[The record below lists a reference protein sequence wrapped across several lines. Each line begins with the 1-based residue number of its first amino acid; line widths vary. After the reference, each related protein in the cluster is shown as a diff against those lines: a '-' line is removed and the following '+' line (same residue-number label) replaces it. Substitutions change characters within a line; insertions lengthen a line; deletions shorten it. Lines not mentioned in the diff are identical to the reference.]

1 MANASY
7 PTGVENHGGSLRIWF
22 LYKGK
27 RVRKNLGV
35 PDTAKNRKIA
45 GELRSSVCFAIRMGN
60 FNYAE
65 KFPNSPNLARFGQDR
80 KEVTVLELTERWS
93 ELKRM
98 EISSNTMSRYESII
112 KNMLPRIG
120 ENKMVSAVTTEDLL
134 YVRKELLT
142 GFHVMKKDHRTQVKG
157 RKSSTVNNYMMLM
170 AEIFQFAADNG
181 YAKENPF
188 SGINRLRKAKDEPDP
203 LTTDEFIR
211 FIQACGHQQMRNL
224 WTVAVY
230 TGMRHGELCG
240 LAWEDID
247 LTAGTITVK
256 RNLTQTYEF
265 TLPKTEAGTDRV
277 IYLIQPAIDALRNQA
292 QLTRLGRQ
300 FEVEVKLREYGQSVI
315 QPCTFVFSP
324 QCVKRGPR
332 TGYHYAV
339 NSINKIWAPI
349 IKRAGI
355 RYRNAYQ
362 SRHTYA
368 CWSLSAGANPN
379 FIATQMG
386 HTDAQMVY
394 KVYGKWMSEK
404 SADQISLLNQTL
416 SRFAPSLPQSMVI
429 AQ

>member
-1 MANASY
+1 
-7 PTGVENHGGSLRIWF
+7 
-22 LYKGK
+22 
-27 RVRKNLGV
+27 
-35 PDTAKNRKIA
+35 
-45 GELRSSVCFAIRMGN
+45 
-60 FNYAE
+60 
-65 KFPNSPNLARFGQDR
+65 
-80 KEVTVLELTERWS
+80 
-93 ELKRM
+93 
-98 EISSNTMSRYESII
+98 
-112 KNMLPRIG
+112 
-120 ENKMVSAVTTEDLL
+120 
-134 YVRKELLT
+134 
-142 GFHVMKKDHRTQVKG
+142 
-157 RKSSTVNNYMMLM
+157 
-170 AEIFQFAADNG
+170 
-181 YAKENPF
+181 
-188 SGINRLRKAKDEPDP
+188 
-203 LTTDEFIR
+203 
-211 FIQACGHQQMRNL
+211 
-224 WTVAVY
+224 
-230 TGMRHGELCG
+230 CG

-247 LTAGTITVK
+247 LHAGTIIVK
-256 RNLTQTYEF
+256 RNLTQTDEF
-265 TLPKTEAGTDRV
+265 TLPKTDAGTDRV

-404 SADQISLLNQTL
+404 SAEQVSLLNQAL
-416 SRFAPSLPQSMVI
+416 FRYAPSLPQSMVA